1 MILNRDP
8 VSSPQAATKQYV
20 DGKVLKFYTGK
31 YNGTDS
37 YGKNNPKSITFPFK
51 PILFIGPHSYDVKR
65 STVIFCDEIPADNYA
80 TSYWFEN
87 AQVGMK
93 KSADGKTIY
102 WFGNSPSSQCNVSG
116 SVYYYAAIA

>member
-1 MILNRDP
+1 MI
-8 VSSPQAATKQYV
+8 SSLQSSTKQYV

-51 PILFIGPHSYDVKR
+51 PILFIGPHSYDVRR
-65 STVIFCDEIPADNYA
+65 STVIFCDEIPVDNYA

-87 AQVGMK
+87 SQVGMK
-93 KSADGKTIY
+93 NQPIVKLFIGLVILLVLNVMFLVQYTITQLLL
-102 WFGNSPSSQCNVSG
+102 NMV
-116 SVYYYAAIA
+116 